1 MQKTQKGFTLIELM
15 IVVAIIG
22 ILAAI
27 AVPQYRNYTIRSA
40 NNACMIEA
48 KGMLNA
54 AVAAAS
60 TQDAAMLTAAAWSRC
75 TDPGAAWPTTLA
87 TITAAVA
94 AGTVVPV
101 TPVAPG
107 DANVNC
113 NFGTG
118 RCQ

>member
-1 MQKTQKGFTLIELM
+1 MQKAQQGFTLIELM

-27 AVPQYRNYTIRSA
+27 AVPQYRDYTIRTA
-40 NNACMIEA
+40 NNSCMIEA
-48 KGMLNA
+48 KGMMNA

-75 TDPGAAWPTTLA
+75 AVPADWPTTLA
-87 TITAAVA
+87 TITAAVTNN
-94 AGTVVPV
+94 TVVTV
-101 TPVAPG
+101 TPQAPG
-107 DANVNC
+107 TGTIAC
-113 NFGTG
+113 NFGVG

>member
-1 MQKTQKGFTLIELM
+1 MQKAQQGFTLIELM

-27 AVPQYRNYTIRSA
+27 AVPQYRDYTIRTA
-40 NNACMIEA
+40 NNSCMIEA

-75 TDPGAAWPTTLA
+75 QAPAGWPATLA

-94 AGTVVPV
+94 ADTVVNV
-101 TPVAPG
+101 TPQAPG
-107 DANVNC
+107 TGTIAC